1 MTQLPDST
9 TDLLG
14 RQHTLTVID
23 QQAHG
28 VYLDAGVLG
37 KVLLP
42 TRYVPE
48 DTAMNDCLSVFLYL
62 DSDDRAIATTLKPRV
77 KVGEVALLTVA
88 DTNEFGAFLDWGLP
102 KDLFLPFSEQK
113 KRLEVGDT
121 CLAYVY
127 IDNTGRIGASTRLNR
142 FIKDQSYDLQKSDAV
157 SLVIGA
163 TTDLGVKAI
172 VNNQYWGLLHQ
183 DQIFKPLRVGQKL
196 QGYIRQVRD
205 DNKLDLSLQPIGYQK
220 IDALSQRVL
229 DVLKE
234 RNGFLPL
241 SDKSPADEIKDVFG
255 VSKRS
260 YKMAIGKLYK
270 QRLIQIEEGGITL
283 TE

>member
-1 MTQLPDST
+1 MPQLPEST

-48 DTAMNDCLSVFLYL
+48 DTALNDCLSVFLYL

-113 KRLEVGDT
+113 KRLDVGDT

-183 DQIFKPLRVGQKL
+183 DQIFKALRVGQKL

-270 QRLIQIEEGGITL
+270 QRLIQIEESGITL
-283 TE
+283 IQ